1 MITTISD
8 YLKNGGKLFISGSY
22 IASDVFL
29 ANNLDSIK
37 VDFLKN
43 KLKFVLASDHA
54 VKVGKVLNIANS
66 FLPKDYEFKFVT
78 EMNDKIY
85 NAEAPDALKPVNG
98 GQTLLR
104 YNENYYSAATGY
116 KGNYS
121 VVAFGFPF
129 ETIKNNDDRNTIMKA
144 ILNYFE

>member
-1 MITTISD
+1 M
-8 YLKNGGKLFISGSY
+8 
-22 IASDVFL
+22 ASDVFL
-29 ANNLDSIK
+29 NENIDTVK
-37 VDFLKN
+37 TQFLKER
-43 KLKFVLASDHA
+43 LKFSLASDHA
-54 VKVGKVLNIANS
+54 VKNGNIINIS
-66 FLPKDYEFKFVT
+66 DYFLPREYTFNFAT
-78 EMNDKIY
+78 EMNDTIY

-129 ETIKNNDDRNTIMKA
+129 ETIKNNNDRNTIMKA

>member
-1 MITTISD
+1 
-8 YLKNGGKLFISGSY
+8 
-22 IASDVFL
+22 
-29 ANNLDSIK
+29 
-37 VDFLKN
+37 
-43 KLKFVLASDHA
+43 
-54 VKVGKVLNIANS
+54 
-66 FLPKDYEFKFVT
+66 
-78 EMNDKIY
+78 MNDTIY

-129 ETIKNNDDRNTIMKA
+129 ETIKNNNDRNTIMKA